1 MRTMFRVS
9 YLDVLYK
16 YEMYIICSFAKPYVS
31 LTSNGNQTASDGR
44 SDPNLCRPSAMDFIG
59 DLINSVGDIIEEN
72 SPSEPAPVPTPEP
85 NPGSGRK
92 LGAAAAGVLRAIL
105 GRLF

>member
-1 MRTMFRVS
+1 
-9 YLDVLYK
+9 
-16 YEMYIICSFAKPYVS
+16 
-31 LTSNGNQTASDGR
+31 
-44 SDPNLCRPSAMDFIG
+44 MDFIG

-72 SPSEPAPVPTPEP
+72 SPDGTDSEPAPVPTPEP

-92 LGAAAAGVLRAIL
+92 LGAAAAGVLGAIL